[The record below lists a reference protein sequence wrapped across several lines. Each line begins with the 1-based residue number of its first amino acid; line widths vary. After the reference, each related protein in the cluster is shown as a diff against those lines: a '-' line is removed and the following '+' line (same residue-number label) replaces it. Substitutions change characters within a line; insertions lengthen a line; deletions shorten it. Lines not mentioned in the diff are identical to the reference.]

1 MASVVFG
8 RFSPYNTFVHRLDPR
23 NKIFMVILLMVMIFL
38 RIGNWST
45 TYILCGVYLLFL
57 IIIMLIAKISFLE
70 LFKSLKSMW
79 FLVLFIFAIYVF
91 LPATVEIKET
101 GHVAFYINTYPIYW
115 ESFLQSGYIIFRLI
129 MMIALMMLLTSTTTP
144 MNLTYAFEWYMS
156 PLKVIKF
163 PAHEIAMTL
172 SIALRFIPTLLD
184 ETERIQKAQASRG
197 VDFNKGGIFK
207 RFKAIVSLIIPLFI
221 SAIDRSEQLA
231 DAMEARGFD
240 PKMKRTRYRIL
251 KFHLRDLISLL
262 FVLILFAGVLT
273 LFIFDKNGY
282 QIDILNFFFNIK
294 TKF

>member
-1 MASVVFG
+1 
-8 RFSPYNTFVHRLDPR
+8 
-23 NKIFMVILLMVMIFL
+23 MVILLMVMIFL

-207 RFKAIVSLIIPLFI
+207 RFKAIISLIIPLFI

-282 QIDILNFFFNIK
+282 PIDILNFFFNIK